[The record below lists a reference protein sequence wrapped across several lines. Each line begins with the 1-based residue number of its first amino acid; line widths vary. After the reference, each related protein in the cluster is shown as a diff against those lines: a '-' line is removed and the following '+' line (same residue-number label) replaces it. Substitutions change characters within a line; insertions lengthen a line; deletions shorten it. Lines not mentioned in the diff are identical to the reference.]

1 MVVSNISYF
10 HPYLGKIFFSD
21 WLKPP
26 TSFNFKVKMGE
37 QRTNYTPET
46 WNRKKNIQKES
57 PFQCSIF
64 RIHATFPGGGYPYS
78 SILMIPYTAGLGMLG
93 A

>member
-21 WLKPP
+21 GLKPP
-26 TSFNFKVKMGE
+26 TSFNFKVKKG
-37 QRTNYTPET
+37 
-46 WNRKKNIQKES
+46 KKQQTTRLKHGTEKKIQKES
-57 PFQCSIF
+57 PFQCSIL

-78 SILMIPYTAGLGMLG
+78 SIPMIPYIAGLGVLG